1 MMDTSEA
8 GEIVDQDRDRM
19 RALSSRLLSLH
30 GVLLD
35 RERRAYEERHGS
47 VASRELL
54 QLLLHD
60 EQFSWLRSLSSMIA
74 KIDEVVDAEKPIPP
88 DGLKSA
94 YRETYRLLKSGTG
107 GDFQD
112 KYHVAL
118 QDSPDVIMAHAAV
131 SRVLSD
137 SDPGPGAR

>member
-1 MMDTSEA
+1 M
-8 GEIVDQDRDRM
+8 DQDRDRM
-19 RALSSRLLSLH
+19 RALSTRLLKLH

-35 RERRAYEERHGS
+35 RERRAYEERHGL

-54 QLLLHD
+54 HLLLHD
-60 EQFSWLRSLSSMIA
+60 ESFKWLRSLSSMIA
-74 KIDEVVDAEKPIPP
+74 KIDEVVDADEPLPP
-88 DGLKSA
+88 DSVQA
-94 YRETYRLLKSGTG
+94 AFREAHRLLKSGTA

-118 QDSPDVIMAHAAV
+118 QESPDVIMAHAAV

-137 SDPGPGAR
+137 ANPDPGKR

>member
-1 MMDTSEA
+1 
-8 GEIVDQDRDRM
+8 M
-19 RALSSRLLSLH
+19 RVLSSRLLRLH

-47 VASRELL
+47 IASRELL
-54 QLLLHD
+54 HLLLHD
-60 EQFSWLRSLSSMIA
+60 ARFSWLRSLSSMIA
-74 KIDEVVDAEKPIPP
+74 KIDEVVDADEPLPP
-88 DGLKSA
+88 ESLQSA
-94 YRETYRLLKSGTG
+94 FREAHRLLKSGTG

-112 KYHVAL
+112 KYHLAL

-137 SDPGPGAR
+137 SGSGPGTR

>member
-1 MMDTSEA
+1 
-8 GEIVDQDRDRM
+8 VDEDRDRM
-19 RALSSRLLSLH
+19 RALSSRLLRLH
-30 GVLLD
+30 GLLLD

-74 KIDEVVDAEKPIPP
+74 KIDDVVDAQEPIPP
-88 DGLKSA
+88 GSLRSA
-94 YRETYRLLKSGTG
+94 FREAYRLLKSGTA

-112 KYHVAL
+112 KYHLAL

-131 SRVLSD
+131 SRILSD
-137 SDPGPGAR
+137 SDPGPGTR

>member
-1 MMDTSEA
+1 
-8 GEIVDQDRDRM
+8 VDEDRDRM
-19 RALSSRLLSLH
+19 RALSSRLLRLHSL
-30 GVLLD
+30 LLD

-74 KIDEVVDAEKPIPP
+74 KIDDVVDAQEPIPP
-88 DGLKSA
+88 GGLRSA
-94 YRETYRLLKSGTG
+94 FREAYRLLKSGTG

-112 KYHVAL
+112 KYHLAL

-131 SRVLSD
+131 SRILSD
-137 SDPGPGAR
+137 SDPGPGTR

>member
-1 MMDTSEA
+1 
-8 GEIVDQDRDRM
+8 M
-19 RALSSRLLSLH
+19 RVLSSRLLRLH

-47 VASRELL
+47 IASRELL
-54 QLLLHD
+54 HLLLHD
-60 EQFSWLRSLSSMIA
+60 ARFAWLRSLSSMIA
-74 KIDEVVDAEKPIPP
+74 KIDEVVDADEPLPP
-88 DGLKSA
+88 QSLQSA
-94 YRETYRLLKSGTG
+94 FREAHRLLKSGTG

-112 KYHVAL
+112 KYHLAL

-137 SDPGPGAR
+137 SGSGPGTR

>member
-1 MMDTSEA
+1 M
-8 GEIVDQDRDRM
+8 DQDRDRM
-19 RALSSRLLSLH
+19 RALSTRLLTLH

-35 RERRAYEERHGS
+35 RERRAYEERYGA

-54 QLLLHD
+54 HLLLND
-60 EQFSWLRSLSSMIA
+60 EHFSWLRSLSSMIA
-74 KIDEVVDAEKPIPP
+74 KIDEVVDADEPLPP
-88 DGLKSA
+88 ESLQRAFGEA
-94 YRETYRLLKSGTG
+94 YRLLKSGTG

-112 KYHVAL
+112 KYYLAL

-137 SDPGPGAR
+137 AGPRSGTR

>member
-1 MMDTSEA
+1 
-8 GEIVDQDRDRM
+8 M
-19 RALSSRLLSLH
+19 RALSSRLLRLHSL
-30 GVLLD
+30 LLD

-74 KIDEVVDAEKPIPP
+74 KIDEVVDAQEPIPP
-88 DGLKSA
+88 GGLRSA
-94 YRETYRLLKSGTG
+94 FREAHRLLKSGTA

-112 KYHVAL
+112 KYHLAL

-131 SRVLSD
+131 SRILSD
-137 SDPGPGAR
+137 SDPGPGTR

>member
-1 MMDTSEA
+1 
-8 GEIVDQDRDRM
+8 VDQDRDRM
-19 RALSSRLLSLH
+19 RALSSRLLRLH

-54 QLLLHD
+54 HLLLHD
-60 EQFSWLRSLSSMIA
+60 EQFSWLRSLSTMIA
-74 KIDEVVDAEKPIPP
+74 KIDEIVDADEPLPP
-88 DGLKSA
+88 DSVRSA
-94 YRETYRLLKSGTG
+94 FRETYRLLKSGPG

-112 KYHVAL
+112 KYYLAL
-118 QDSPDVIMAHAAV
+118 QESPDVILAHAAV

-137 SDPGPGAR
+137 PGSGPEPR

>member
-1 MMDTSEA
+1 
-8 GEIVDQDRDRM
+8 M
-19 RALSSRLLSLH
+19 RALSSRLLRLH
-30 GVLLD
+30 GLLLD

-74 KIDEVVDAEKPIPP
+74 KIDEVVDAQEPIPP
-88 DGLKSA
+88 GGLRSA
-94 YRETYRLLKSGTG
+94 FREAYRLLKSGTA

-112 KYHVAL
+112 KYHLAL

-131 SRVLSD
+131 SRILSD
-137 SDPGPGAR
+137 SDPGPGTR